1 MRATSIQKALF
12 SFFPILFMYRINSV
26 AFASEAEVQ
35 VKVNDI
41 AEIVPSTMPV
51 SGMPNLTAQLFYF
64 LAVSIWTYLFIAILR
79 QKNAARKKYQSLS
92 GLGIITLSLL
102 IGGIYLVSVVTIREF
117 FEVYYADAS
126 ALLFFLFSS
135 VMWFLPII
143 VLKQFYSCKLR
154 NNYQLALLGISYLF
168 LSIPTVYQLIF
179 INQ

>member
-64 LAVSIWTYLFIAILR
+64 LAEHLDLLVYCYT
-79 QKNAARKKYQSLS
+79 QTKKC
-92 GLGIITLSLL
+92 
-102 IGGIYLVSVVTIREF
+102 
-117 FEVYYADAS
+117 S
-126 ALLFFLFSS
+126 A
-135 VMWFLPII
+135 
-143 VLKQFYSCKLR
+143 
-154 NNYQLALLGISYLF
+154 
-168 LSIPTVYQLIF
+168 
-179 INQ
+179 